1 MEEVFEGKL
10 EILFWY
16 RERERE
22 RERLLDVN
30 VFKRA
35 EIIMTKN
42 VRKQVEAE
50 TQRRSISTS
59 N

>member
-16 RERERE
+16 RERE